1 MQGPHGMNM
10 QHHMGNQHP
19 PMQQGMHH
27 QQMGHQQHM
36 GNQHP
41 PMQQGMHGPHH

>member
-1 MQGPHGMNM
+1 MHGPHGMNGP
-10 QHHMGNQHP
+10 QHMGNQHP

-27 QQMGHQQHM
+27 QQMGHQHM

-41 PMQQGMHGPHH
+41 PMHQGMHGPHH

>member
-19 PMQQGMHH
+19 PMQQGMH
-27 QQMGHQQHM
+27 
-36 GNQHP
+36 
-41 PMQQGMHGPHH
+41 GPHH